1 MQVESINYFFVFC
14 GYEKEKPAQIWGS
27 TASRAGGGAVCKLMR
42 EARSLGLLE
51 GQHASFCPVFSPSQ
65 RLVPAV
71 DTVQRAFQPSF
82 ERSVPTTDSED
93 VDRKQK
99 PRDKESVS
107 Q

>member
-1 MQVESINYFFVFC
+1 
-14 GYEKEKPAQIWGS
+14 
-27 TASRAGGGAVCKLMR
+27 MR